1 MDNEQLKRLKK
12 KRSSYKGQLTL
23 FENYLL
29 TLEDTTLSKRQVMEL
44 QLRITKLES
53 ILKEF
58 DAVQLDIECICDDAQ
73 LEISERELV
82 ETKYYSLVTEA
93 RQMLNSTE
101 DDGEC
106 DWLTICFSLSVRCP
120 YEIKIKFNALI
131 QRTEFHIEANT
142 ETMATRSAYHM

>member
-29 TLEDTTLSKRQVMEL
+29 ALDDTTLSKRQVMEL

-53 ILKEF
+53 VLKEF

-101 DDGEC
+101 DDGESQC
-106 DWLTICFSLSVRCP
+106 VDERLSSLPNFKVCYNCFRHGHYSNHCKKNWLQNL
-120 YEIKIKFNALI
+120 
-131 QRTEFHIEANT
+131 
-142 ETMATRSAYHM
+142 

>member
-53 ILKEF
+53 VLKEF

-101 DDGEC
+101 DDGESF
-106 DWLTICFSLSVRCP
+106 DVARGTVKTNVNELRLNYIPIMFVPTIRRKHPQFACP
-120 YEIKIKFNALI
+120 IAEP
-131 QRTEFHIEANT
+131 
-142 ETMATRSAYHM
+142 SAP

>member
-53 ILKEF
+53 VLKEF

-101 DDGEC
+101 DDGEAIPST
-106 DWLTICFSLSVRCP
+106 LTYCVLEP
-120 YEIKIKFNALI
+120 YVMSP
-131 QRTEFHIEANT
+131 H
-142 ETMATRSAYHM
+142 SSSYHQPVPPVWYDEE

>member
-29 TLEDTTLSKRQVMEL
+29 TLDDTTLSKRQVMEL

-53 ILKEF
+53 VLKEF

-101 DDGEC
+101 DDGE
-106 DWLTICFSLSVRCP
+106 
-120 YEIKIKFNALI
+120 
-131 QRTEFHIEANT
+131 
-142 ETMATRSAYHM
+142 

>member
-29 TLEDTTLSKRQVMEL
+29 TLDDTTLSKRQVMEL

-53 ILKEF
+53 VLKEF

-73 LEISERELV
+73 LEISLAVRQRGQREQIIF
-82 ETKYYSLVTEA
+82 A
-93 RQMLNSTE
+93 
-101 DDGEC
+101 
-106 DWLTICFSLSVRCP
+106 P
-120 YEIKIKFNALI
+120 YLLCKRDV
-131 QRTEFHIEANT
+131 Q
-142 ETMATRSAYHM
+142 

>member
-53 ILKEF
+53 VLKEF

-73 LEISERELV
+73 LETSERELV

-101 DDGEC
+101 DDGE
-106 DWLTICFSLSVRCP
+106 LQRITKLGQPNGPPSSASL
-120 YEIKIKFNALI
+120 L
-131 QRTEFHIEANT
+131 
-142 ETMATRSAYHM
+142 